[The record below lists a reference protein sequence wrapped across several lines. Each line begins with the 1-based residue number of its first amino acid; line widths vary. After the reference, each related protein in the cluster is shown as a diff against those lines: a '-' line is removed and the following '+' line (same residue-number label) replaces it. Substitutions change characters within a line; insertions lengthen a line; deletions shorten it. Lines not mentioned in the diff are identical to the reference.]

1 MTDSDLEEIFETHPQ
16 DESQLQGD
24 PIDCTFFETDEALAD
39 LIAEL
44 GEEVILPTQTVQSDT
59 IRSETTT
66 SRQAMSGTATMF
78 GRTTPLSEEDVRSL
92 MTKHKKENRQ
102 ALLDKDLN

>member
-16 DESQLQGD
+16 DKSQLQGD
-24 PIDCTFFETDEALAD
+24 PIDRTFFETDEALAD

-66 SRQAMSGTATMF
+66 SHQAMSGAATMF
-78 GRTTPLSEEDVRSL
+78 GSTTPLSEEDVRSL
-92 MTKHKKENRQ
+92 MTKLQVHNY
-102 ALLDKDLN
+102 